1 MAKGLNPIGLASFMK
16 WYEENQDR
24 FWQGILLLAVLLN
37 IYALT
42 TSDLGLDTH
51 QKMAY
56 VEVEGGYALDW
67 GDVRL
72 ENPNASNP
80 DDASIVSNPPL
91 TAGYSSEAVLFSL
104 IAISIIGYIVGM
116 RKEFIALILIH
127 PALIFATGR
136 GYDEPIIALLM
147 AFVIL
152 LMTLSENS
160 KNSWVIKMLIGLPIL
175 GILVI
180 KNTIPEDSLLIPTL
194 ILILA
199 MGVSCCIPDS
209 FFQPKK
215 MLLEGFGLGIV
226 LVLILGFIGKGTP
239 TIIFDEPGRFLYALP
254 FAIIDVILIY
264 GFIGMVIWP
273 FFKQTWENMTSSK
286 DRLVGE
292 LALIIGGF
300 TGLITMYVAVLWAYE
315 YILCNSDWPW
325 HMFIMGNNGRYI
337 TLLAVPIYFLI
348 MRVNDEID
356 WKNVKV
362 FIGVMLI
369 LPLSIA
375 ASIHGQTMWTD
386 DAAESME
393 IEPDEH
399 FLFVSDATLGMHWL
413 YTFHEPL
420 NAEEEN
426 ITGHWRSD
434 EAKWQD
440 DLNDELSHVNWIVL
454 APEITEV
461 PSGWM
466 LHESGDADFLNGGGE
481 WRVLKR
487 V

>member
-1 MAKGLNPIGLASFMK
+1 MK

-24 FWQGILLLAVLLN
+24 FWQGILILAILLN
-37 IYALT
+37 IYALA
-42 TSDLGLDTH
+42 TSDFGLDTH

-72 ENPNASNP
+72 DNPNASNP
-80 DDASIVSNPPL
+80 DDASVVTNPPL
-91 TAGYSSEAVLFSL
+91 TAGFSSETVLFSL
-104 IAISIIGYIVGM
+104 IAISIIGYIIGM
-116 RKEFIALILIH
+116 KKEFIALILIH

-136 GYDEPIIALLM
+136 GYDEPLIALLM
-147 AFVIL
+147 AFLVL

-160 KNSWVIKMLIGLPIL
+160 KHPWILKMLAGLPII
-175 GILVI
+175 GILLI

-194 ILILA
+194 ILIIA
-199 MGVSCCIPDS
+199 MGISNYIPDR

-215 MLLEGFGLGIV
+215 MLLGGFGLGV
-226 LVLILGFIGKGTP
+226 SLVLILGLIGRGTP
-239 TIIFDEPGRFLYALP
+239 SIIFDEPGRFLYAFP
-254 FAIIDVILIY
+254 FAMIDVILIY

-273 FFKQTWENMTSSK
+273 FIKQTWKNMESNR
-286 DRLVGE
+286 DRLVSE
-292 LALIIGGF
+292 LSLLIGGF

-315 YILCNSDWPW
+315 SMLWNSEWPW
-325 HMFIMGNNGRYI
+325 HMFTMGNNGRYI
-337 TLLAVPIYFLI
+337 TLLIVPIYFLI
-348 MRVNDEID
+348 MRVNGVID
-356 WKNVKV
+356 WNNVKV

-375 ASIHGQTMWTD
+375 ASLHGQTMWTD

-393 IEPDEH
+393 IEQNEH

-420 NAEEEN
+420 NAEDEN

-434 EAKWQD
+434 ESKWQD
-440 DLNDELSHVNWIVL
+440 DLNDNLSHINWIVL
-454 APEITEV
+454 APEITDN
-461 PSGWM
+461 PSGWI
-466 LHESGDADFLNGGGE
+466 LHESGNADLLNGGGE